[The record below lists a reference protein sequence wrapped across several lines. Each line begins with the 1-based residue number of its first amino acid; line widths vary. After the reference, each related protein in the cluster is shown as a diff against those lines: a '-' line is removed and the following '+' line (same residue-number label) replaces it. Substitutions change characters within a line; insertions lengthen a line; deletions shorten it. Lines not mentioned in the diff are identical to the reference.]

1 MKEQVYNPIFKSW
14 ITLHNLFWQG
24 IPPIWTPPL
33 PLKWKKCQSPQKK
46 ILRTKKSLINLGG
59 RALCTTMHKIGSDLF
74 LIELILIW
82 AIIKWFKFAMRSDFY
97 FSPENSFSL
106 FWIDLF
112 KLTHSVCFLSF
123 TQWRLSFQSKR
134 NLTWS
139 ENVLPSIKELF
150 AFKWSLLLLRYF
162 LGLICLPWSM
172 KHISDSLHK
181 FRNYLLT
188 STVLLFHSSIRRI
201 IPEIVT
207 FFLPDVK
214 LLAKSTTDLLHSW
227 VLFFWIQIICP
238 HIKNYVV
245 GVVYRYAEFD
255 IILHASNL

>member
-112 KLTHSVCFLSF
+112 KAYSF
-123 TQWRLSFQSKR
+123 RLFPFIHTMK
-134 NLTWS
+134 
-139 ENVLPSIKELF
+139 VIFSIKKKF
-150 AFKWSLLLLRYF
+150 NMIRKCFTKYKRAFC
-162 LGLICLPWSM
+162 I
-172 KHISDSLHK
+172 
-181 FRNYLLT
+181 
-188 STVLLFHSSIRRI
+188 
-201 IPEIVT
+201 
-207 FFLPDVK
+207 
-214 LLAKSTTDLLHSW
+214 
-227 VLFFWIQIICP
+227 
-238 HIKNYVV
+238 
-245 GVVYRYAEFD
+245 
-255 IILHASNL
+255 